1 MHPGTTHEYL
11 QKQLTRGPCGSIAQR
26 TAGPPAQSIAV
37 TQGPGGRRH
46 LAVVGDGLLV
56 LLNDVL
62 GAQAVLRPSN
72 LRAGV
77 GVDAVGSERT
87 CIPRGRQEIT
97 FRFFRLVAL
106 LV

>member
-1 MHPGTTHEYL
+1 MATE
-11 QKQLTRGPCGSIAQR
+11 RACGR
-26 TAGPPAQSIAV
+26 H
-37 TQGPGGRRH
+37 H

-77 GVDAVGSERT
+77 CVDAVGSERT
-87 CIPRGRQEIT
+87 CTPGGRQEIT
-97 FRFFRLVAL
+97 FRSFRLVAL
-106 LV
+106 LL

>member
-1 MHPGTTHEYL
+1 MPSV
-11 QKQLTRGPCGSIAQR
+11 R
-26 TAGPPAQSIAV
+26 
-37 TQGPGGRRH
+37 QGLLPKAARLHKGLGGRRH